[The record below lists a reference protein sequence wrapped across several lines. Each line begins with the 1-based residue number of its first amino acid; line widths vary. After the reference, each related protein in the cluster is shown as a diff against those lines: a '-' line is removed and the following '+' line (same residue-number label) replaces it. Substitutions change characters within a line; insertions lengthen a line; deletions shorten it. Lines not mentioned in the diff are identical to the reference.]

1 MNFELNWLVWIVP
14 TFNWALQG
22 TSEHQNREKPD
33 PQEPPIF
40 RPINCGSRRVL
51 VGALME
57 LLMEILVGLLVKV
70 LIELLVDFLVKFLV
84 GFLMQPLII
93 RVSDGASDGVD

>member
-57 LLMEILVGLLVKV
+57 LLMEILVGTSSKGSNRASSRFSSEVFSG
-70 LIELLVDFLVKFLV
+70 I
-84 GFLMQPLII
+84 
-93 RVSDGASDGVD
+93 SDAASDHQSL